1 MPGSKARM
9 LPQQNGEL
17 STYCMKLSPSCKLQV
32 MSRSKSS
39 KRWLQEHHQDAYVLK
54 AREQGYRSRAVF
66 KLAEI
71 QQKDRIIKPGQLVLD
86 LGAAPGGWSEY
97 AEQIV
102 GDQGKVIALDLLPVE
117 PIAGVDFIQGDFTEQ
132 QTLDQL
138 LTLIDDR
145 RLDLVLSDMAPNLSG
160 MGSVDQPR
168 SIYLAELALDL
179 ASQLLTADGV
189 LVVKLFQ
196 GEGFEDLISLLR
208 LSFKVVRFRKP
219 DASRARSNEI
229 YAVCSSLK

>member
-1 MPGSKARM
+1 
-9 LPQQNGEL
+9 
-17 STYCMKLSPSCKLQV
+17 

-71 QQKDRIIKPGQLVLD
+71 QQKDRIIKPGALVLD

-97 AEQIV
+97 AQQIV
-102 GDQGKVIALDLLPVE
+102 GDQGRVIALDLLPIE
-117 PIAGVDFIQGDFTEQ
+117 PIAGVEFIQGDFTEP
-132 QTLDQL
+132 QTLDRL
-138 LTLIDDR
+138 LALIDDR

-160 MGSVDQPR
+160 MDSVDQPR
-168 SIYLAELALDL
+168 SIYLAELAFDL
-179 ASQLLTADGV
+179 ARQFLAVDGAFV
-189 LVVKLFQ
+189 IKLFQ

-208 LSFKVVRFRKP
+208 LSFKSVRFRKP
-219 DASRARSNEI
+219 DASRARSSEI
-229 YAVCSSLK
+229 YAVCCGLR